1 MANFHFHA
9 PLPSQIKTPVLDKND
24 YDNREGKYS
33 NLKDLYKKETFN
45 LPKEFKNVKDFWE
58 TAELYGRVNERPY
71 LIYEF
76 SLPKE
81 FSDEKNW
88 KIGTGFLKQ
97 HFGDKF
103 VYNVS
108 MHNDKGDSPHMHVMF
123 YTGELDGIKRNKTD
137 YFRNF
142 NSKNRQKGGLKKKGS
157 KFSSKGGEV
166 LRATRKELADY
177 LNIYLEKAG
186 FEKVSSESLK
196 AQRENALEEGD
207 LLKAEMLDREAV
219 NIDGNVL
226 KRLKKD
232 ELIDGDK
239 EKLEE
244 FEEKKR
250 IKKLKEKVYALKK
263 ELNQKLEEYRKYKEA
278 NKNYIDY
285 FEDINDIDIK
295 IYKNEQKL
303 KTVENSVFN
312 KMTDGEFSKSL
323 MQISEINKRLK
334 KSKEQKDIIA
344 KDRLIK
350 KLNKLKKEIL
360 EDEVKKEEFDK
371 LKSQFELNY
380 KKANDKLINKKN
392 EIIKKLKEKGIDFEN
407 NEEGSINYLLLL
419 YDNSKLKFE
428 EYMKYAE
435 NKVNE
440 VEKEL
445 SNEDWDNKVLDEIT
459 DGEYSKIK
467 QRCENLKSEL
477 FDEEKKLDKI
487 KANFFNFKKRKE
499 AQEAFDKKK
508 EEFEKLSRIKKNLEK
523 ETQKDYFKNKKS
535 TIKLE
540 KRERIN
546 KFRLVANN
554 GKIAQ
559 EIFKMWGAT
568 RNLESMNLREQQ
580 IEEERYED
588 LERN

>member
-295 IYKNEQKL
+295 IYKNKQKL

-323 MQISEINKRLK
+323 MEISEINKRLK

-350 KLNKLKKEIL
+350 KLNELKKEIL

-380 KKANDKLINKKN
+380 KKTNDKLINKKN
-392 EIIKKLKEKGIDFEN
+392 EIITKLKEKGIDFEN

-499 AQEAFDKKK
+499 AQETFDKKK

-523 ETQKDYFKNKKS
+523 ETQKDNRL
-535 TIKLE
+535 INLDLLQIME
-540 KRERIN
+540 K
-546 KFRLVANN
+546 
-554 GKIAQ
+554 
-559 EIFKMWGAT
+559 
-568 RNLESMNLREQQ
+568 
-580 IEEERYED
+580 
-588 LERN
+588 

>member
-323 MQISEINKRLK
+323 MEISEINKRLK

-350 KLNKLKKEIL
+350 KLNELKKEIL

-392 EIIKKLKEKGIDFEN
+392 EIITKLKEKGIDFEN

-508 EEFEKLSRIKKNLEK
+508 EEFEKLSRIKNNLEK

-540 KRERIN
+540 KREQIN

>member
-177 LNIYLEKAG
+177 LNVYLEKAG

-323 MQISEINKRLK
+323 MEISEINKRLK
-334 KSKEQKDIIA
+334 KSKEQKDIIV

-350 KLNKLKKEIL
+350 KLNELKKEIL

-392 EIIKKLKEKGIDFEN
+392 EIITKLKEKGIDFEN

-499 AQEAFDKKK
+499 AQEEFDKKK

-540 KRERIN
+540 KREQIN

>member
-88 KIGTGFLKQ
+88 KIGKGFLKQ

-323 MQISEINKRLK
+323 MEISEINKRLK

-350 KLNKLKKEIL
+350 KLNELKKEIL

-392 EIIKKLKEKGIDFEN
+392 EIITKLKEKGIDFEN

-540 KRERIN
+540 KREQIN

>member
-45 LPKEFKNVKDFWE
+45 LPKEFENVKDFWE

-88 KIGTGFLKQ
+88 EIGTEFLKQ

-123 YTGELDGIKRNKTD
+123 YTGELDEIERSKSK
-137 YFRNF
+137 YFKNF
-142 NSKNRQKGGLKKKGS
+142 NSKDPQKGGLQKKGG

-166 LRATRKELADY
+166 LKNTRREFADV
-177 LNIYLEKAG
+177 LNKYLEEAG
-186 FEKVSSESLK
+186 LEKVTSESLET
-196 AQRENALEEGD
+196 QRKNALKAGD
-207 LLKAEMLDREAV
+207 ILKAEMLDREAV

-226 KRLKKD
+226 KRLKKG

-263 ELNQKLEEYRKYKEA
+263 ELNQKLEEYKKYKKA
-278 NKNYIDY
+278 NKNYTDY
-285 FEDINDIDIK
+285 FEDINDIDMK

-312 KMTDGEFSKSL
+312 KMTNGEFSKSL
-323 MQISEINKRLK
+323 MEISEINKRLK

-350 KLNKLKKEIL
+350 KLNELKKGIL
-360 EDEVKKEEFDK
+360 GDEVKKEEFDK
-371 LKSQFELNY
+371 LKNQFEMNY

-392 EIIKKLKEKGIDFEN
+392 DIIVKLKEKGIDFEN

-440 VEKEL
+440 LEKEL
-445 SNEDWDNKVLDEIT
+445 SDEDWNNKILDEIT

-477 FDEEKKLDKI
+477 SDTERKLDKV

-508 EEFEKLSRIKKNLEK
+508 GEFEKLSRIKKNLEK
-523 ETQKDYFKNKKS
+523 EIKKDYFKNKKS
-535 TIKLE
+535 TSKLE
-540 KRERIN
+540 KREQIN

-554 GKIAQ
+554 GRIAQ

-568 RNLESMNLREQQ
+568 GSFISMNLREQQ
-580 IEEERYED
+580 KTEERYED
-588 LERN
+588 LERD

>member
-350 KLNKLKKEIL
+350 KLNELKKEIL

>member
-45 LPKEFKNVKDFWE
+45 LPKEFENVKDFWE

-88 KIGTGFLKQ
+88 EIGTGFLKQ

-142 NSKNRQKGGLKKKGS
+142 NSKNHQKGGLQKKGS
-157 KFSSKGGEV
+157 KFSSKGGKV
-166 LRATRKELADY
+166 LRTTRKELADY
-177 LNIYLEKAG
+177 LNVYLEKAG

-226 KRLKKD
+226 KRFKKG

-263 ELNQKLEEYRKYKEA
+263 ELNQKLEEYKKYKEA
-278 NKNYIDY
+278 NKNYKDY
-285 FEDINDIDIK
+285 FEDINHIDMK

-312 KMTDGEFSKSL
+312 KMTNGEFSKSL
-323 MQISEINKRLK
+323 MEISEINNRLK

-350 KLNKLKKEIL
+350 KLNELKKGIL
-360 EDEVKKEEFDK
+360 EDKVKKEEFDK
-371 LKSQFELNY
+371 LKNQFEMNY

-392 EIIKKLKEKGIDFEN
+392 EIIAKLKEKGIDFEN

-440 VEKEL
+440 LEKEL
-445 SNEDWDNKVLDEIT
+445 SNEDWDNKILDEIT

-477 FDEEKKLDKI
+477 SDEERKLDKI
-487 KANFFNFKKRKE
+487 KANFFNLKKRKE

-508 EEFEKLSRIKKNLEK
+508 GEFEKLSRIKKNLEK
-523 ETQKDYFKNKKS
+523 ETKKDYFKNKKS
-535 TIKLE
+535 TTKLE
-540 KRERIN
+540 KREQIN

-554 GKIAQ
+554 GRIAQ

-568 RNLESMNLREQQ
+568 RSLDSMNLREQQ

>member
-196 AQRENALEEGD
+196 AQRKNALEEGD

-323 MQISEINKRLK
+323 MEISEINKRLK

-380 KKANDKLINKKN
+380 KKANNKLINKKN
-392 EIIKKLKEKGIDFEN
+392 EIIIKLKEKGIDFEN

-499 AQEAFDKKK
+499 AQKEFDKKK

-540 KRERIN
+540 KREQIN

>member
-45 LPKEFKNVKDFWE
+45 LPKEFENVKDFWE

-88 KIGTGFLKQ
+88 EIGTGFLKQ

-142 NSKNRQKGGLKKKGS
+142 NSKNRQKGGLQKKGS
-157 KFSSKGGEV
+157 KFSSKGGKV
-166 LRATRKELADY
+166 LRTTRKELADY
-177 LNIYLEKAG
+177 LNVYLEKAG

-226 KRLKKD
+226 KRFKKG

-244 FEEKKR
+244 FKEKKR

-263 ELNQKLEEYRKYKEA
+263 ELNQKLEEYKKYKEA
-278 NKNYIDY
+278 NKNYKDY
-285 FEDINDIDIK
+285 FEDINDIDMK

-312 KMTDGEFSKSL
+312 KMTNGEFSKSL
-323 MQISEINKRLK
+323 MEISEINKRLK

-350 KLNKLKKEIL
+350 KLNELKKGIL
-360 EDEVKKEEFDK
+360 EDKVKKEEFDK
-371 LKSQFELNY
+371 LKNQFEMNY

-392 EIIKKLKEKGIDFEN
+392 EIIAKLKEKGIDFEN

-440 VEKEL
+440 LEKEL
-445 SNEDWDNKVLDEIT
+445 SNEDWDNKILDEIT

-477 FDEEKKLDKI
+477 SDEERKLDKI

-508 EEFEKLSRIKKNLEK
+508 GEFEKLSRIKKNLEK
-523 ETQKDYFKNKKS
+523 ETKKDYFKNKKS
-535 TIKLE
+535 TTKLE
-540 KRERIN
+540 KREQIN

-554 GKIAQ
+554 GRIAQ

-568 RNLESMNLREQQ
+568 RSLDSMNLREQQ

>member
-323 MQISEINKRLK
+323 MEISEINKRLK

-499 AQEAFDKKK
+499 AQEEFDKKK

-540 KRERIN
+540 KREQIN

>member
-323 MQISEINKRLK
+323 MEISEINKRLK

-350 KLNKLKKEIL
+350 KLNESKKKIL
-360 EDEVKKEEFDK
+360 EGEVKKEEFDK

-392 EIIKKLKEKGIDFEN
+392 EIITKLKEKGIDFEN

-445 SNEDWDNKVLDEIT
+445 SNEDWNNKVLDEIT

-540 KRERIN
+540 KREQIN

>member
-157 KFSSKGGEV
+157 KFSSKDGEV

-323 MQISEINKRLK
+323 MEISEINKRLK

-350 KLNKLKKEIL
+350 KLNELKKEIL

-392 EIIKKLKEKGIDFEN
+392 EIITKLKEKGIDFEN

-540 KRERIN
+540 KREQIN

>member
-323 MQISEINKRLK
+323 MEISEINKRLK
-334 KSKEQKDIIA
+334 KSKKQKDIIV

-350 KLNKLKKEIL
+350 KLNELKKEIL

-392 EIIKKLKEKGIDFEN
+392 EIITKLKEKGIDFEN

-499 AQEAFDKKK
+499 AQEEFDKKK

-540 KRERIN
+540 KREQIN

>member
-239 EKLEE
+239 EKLEK

-323 MQISEINKRLK
+323 MEISEINKRLK
-334 KSKEQKDIIA
+334 KSKEQKDIIV

-350 KLNKLKKEIL
+350 KLNELKKKIL

-392 EIIKKLKEKGIDFEN
+392 EIITKLKEKGIDFEN

-499 AQEAFDKKK
+499 AQEEFDKKK

-540 KRERIN
+540 KREQIN

-580 IEEERYED
+580 IEEERYEN

>member
-226 KRLKKD
+226 KRLKKG

-323 MQISEINKRLK
+323 MEISEINKRLK

-350 KLNKLKKEIL
+350 KLNELKKEIL

-392 EIIKKLKEKGIDFEN
+392 EIITKLKEKGIDFEN

-540 KRERIN
+540 KREQIN

>member
-108 MHNDKGDSPHMHVMF
+108 MHNDKGDSSHMHVMF

-350 KLNKLKKEIL
+350 KLNELKKEIL

-380 KKANDKLINKKN
+380 KKTNDKLINKKN
-392 EIIKKLKEKGIDFEN
+392 EIITKLKEKGIDFEN